1 MELDQA
7 EALQAELGAV
17 SAERDRLRQALAEAG
32 SVIERLRTD
41 AQAGSQAKAD
51 FMARMTHEMRT
62 PLSAIIGLANL
73 AQPLLANPKVAD
85 YFDKIMASARGLLEV
100 VDDITDFSRLE
111 KGQADLVAA
120 PFALAASL
128 ARVADRL
135 SPDARD
141 KGLPLTVSLDPAIP
155 AWLVGDSARLEGIL
169 GHLGGN
175 AVKFTE
181 RGAVRLEAALVACA
195 GGTATVAFCVV
206 DSGIGM
212 EAASIPAMLESFTQG
227 DGSLS
232 RPYGGTGL
240 GLALASRGVA
250 LLGGTLSVESRPG
263 QGTRFQFTI
272 NFAEG
277 AAAHPACILP
287 AAPAAAP
294 TPPDAP
300 RTQAVAGEAEASL
313 AERPLA
319 GTLVLLVEDNAINQQ
334 VARET
339 LERLGAAVDVAQN
352 GREAVEMVGAAFYD
366 IVLMDVQMPV
376 MDGLAATRAIRAL
389 PGVVDLPIVALTA
402 HALDEDRDRCLEA
415 GMNDYLTKPLEV
427 DRLLA
432 ALGQWIAP
440 AAAAARTRLSAAAAR
455 AAGRSLTLPAGT
467 AQAAAASP
475 EPAASG
481 IDVATALKRLGGNDR
496 LLASVA
502 AEFARDYADCANTL
516 ARLVAGG
523 DSESARRLVHT
534 IKGVAGNL
542 AAASL
547 AGAAR
552 AIEVVLSTGK
562 YPDATALET
571 FAAALAAAVAS
582 ASALTPPSAPEPA
595 CTVSGCWRV
604 LLVDDAKL
612 NRAIFA
618 QIIRSAGHEVVTA
631 NNGKEACRALFGEKN
646 SGRPF
651 DLIIMDIEMPEMDGP
666 TAARTIRR
674 LLSASVAPPCPPGV
688 PIVALT
694 SHDAD
699 AERQRCL
706 DAGMD
711 ACLHKVFEQGELLE
725 ELAAVMGSRE
735 DKARQ
740 SACPRP
746 TGKAGAGML
755 PLLRCMAGHLAEG
768 SIRADEDMAVVRE
781 AFVGQEAPPEVAEL
795 AEAVERYEFARA
807 IGILRRLAL
816 ALGFDPAAAV
826 PEKRSEASPGTAPR

>member
-1 MELDQA
+1 MELDRA

-41 AQAGSQAKAD
+41 AEAGSQAKAD

-73 AQPLLANPKVAD
+73 AQPLVVNPKVAD
-85 YFDKIMASARGLLEV
+85 YCAKIRASARALLEV

-111 KGQADLVAA
+111 KGQADLTAA
-120 PFALAASL
+120 PFALAVSL
-128 ARVADRL
+128 ARVAERL
-135 SPDARD
+135 ASDARG
-141 KGLPLTVSLDPAIP
+141 KGLPLTVHLDPAIP
-155 AWLVGDSARLEGIL
+155 ARLVGDSARLEGIL
-169 GHLGGN
+169 GHLAGN

-181 RGAVRLEAALVACA
+181 RGVVRLAADLVACE

-212 EAASIPAMLESFTQG
+212 AEASIPAMLESFTQG

-263 QGTRFQFTI
+263 QGTQFQFTVS
-272 NFAEG
+272 FAED
-277 AAAHPACILP
+277 AAGHPGCARS
-287 AAPAAAP
+287 AAPATALVSP
-294 TPPDAP
+294 GEP
-300 RTQAVAGEAEASL
+300 RTQALADDAAAFL

-319 GTLVLLVEDNAINQQ
+319 GALVLLVEDNTINQQ

-352 GREAVEMVGAAFYD
+352 GREAVEMVRAVCYD

-376 MDGLAATRAIRAL
+376 MDGLAATGAIRAL
-389 PGVVDLPIVALTA
+389 PGAVDLPIVALTA

-432 ALGQWIAP
+432 AFGQWIAP
-440 AAAAARTRLSAAAAR
+440 AAAAARAGGRSLVLPGNAAR
-455 AAGRSLTLPAGT
+455 ADAVSPGPAS
-467 AQAAAASP
+467 A
-475 EPAASG
+475 G
-481 IDVATALKRLGGNDR
+481 IDVSTALKRLGGNER

-502 AEFARDYADCANTL
+502 AEFARDYAGCAETL
-516 ARLVAGG
+516 SRLVADG

-552 AIEVVLSTGK
+552 AVEVVLSAGGR
-562 YPDATALET
+562 PDAATLET
-571 FAAALAAAVAS
+571 FATALAAAVAS
-582 ASALTPPSAPEPA
+582 AATLTPPSAPEPA
-595 CTVSGCWRV
+595 CSVSGCWRV

-631 NNGKEACRALFGEKN
+631 NNGKEACRALFGEKYI
-646 SGRPF
+646 GRPF

-674 LLSASVAPPCPPGV
+674 LLSASVAPPCPPGI

-694 SHDAD
+694 SHDVD

-725 ELAAVMGSRE
+725 ALSAVMGSRE

-740 SACPRP
+740 SVCPRP
-746 TGKAGAGML
+746 TGSTGAGML
-755 PLLRCMAGHLAEG
+755 PLMRCMAGHLAEG

-781 AFVGQEAPPEVAEL
+781 AFIGCIAPPEVAEL

-807 IGILRRLAL
+807 IGILGRLAQ

-826 PEKRSEASPGTAPR
+826 PEKRNEASPGTAAS

>member
-1 MELDQA
+1 MEQDRAQTL
-7 EALQAELGAV
+7 LSELAAV
-17 SAERDRLRQALAEAG
+17 SAERDRLRQGLAEAG

-62 PLSAIIGLANL
+62 PLSAIIGLVNL
-73 AQPLLANPKVAD
+73 AQPLLEHPKVAD
-85 YFDKIMASARGLLEV
+85 YLAKIQASARGLLEV

-111 KGQADLVAA
+111 KGKADLTVA
-120 PFALAASL
+120 PFALSASL
-128 ARVADRL
+128 TRVADRL
-135 SPDARD
+135 LPEART
-141 KGLPLTVSLDPAIP
+141 KGLALTVRLDPAIP
-155 AWLVGDSARLEGIL
+155 KRLVGDCSRLEGIL
-169 GHLGGN
+169 GHLADN

-181 RGAVRLEAALVACA
+181 RGVVRLEAELVARQ
-195 GGTATVAFCVV
+195 GGTAAVAFCVA

-212 EAASIPAMLESFTQG
+212 EEASIPAMLESFTQG

-250 LLGGTLSVESRPG
+250 LLGGALSVESRPG
-263 QGTRFQFTI
+263 QGTQFRFSI
-272 NFAEG
+272 RLAED
-277 AAAHPACILP
+277 AAERPADIRP
-287 AAPAAAP
+287 DAPAAAP
-294 TPPDAP
+294 VSPGAP
-300 RTQAVAGEAEASL
+300 RIQALAGDAAISL
-313 AERPLA
+313 SERPLS

-366 IVLMDVQMPV
+366 VVLMDVQMPV
-376 MDGLAATRAIRAL
+376 MDGLAATRAIRIL
-389 PGVVDLPIVALTA
+389 PGAADLPVVALTA

-427 DRLLA
+427 DCLLE

-440 AAAAARTRLSAAAAR
+440 AAAAARAKAESQAVRTSAAQT
-455 AAGRSLTLPAGT
+455 AGGLAKQP
-467 AQAAAASP
+467 SP
-475 EPAASG
+475 G
-481 IDVATALKRLGGNDR
+481 IDIPTALTRLGGNGR

-502 AEFARDYADCANTL
+502 VEFGRDYADCAGTL
-516 ARLVAGG
+516 VQLVAKG
-523 DSESARRLVHT
+523 DIESARRLVHT
-534 IKGVAGNL
+534 VKGVAGNL
-542 AAASL
+542 AASAL
-547 AGAAR
+547 AEAAR
-552 AIEVVLSTGK
+552 AIEVVLSDGGR
-562 YPDATALET
+562 PDVAAMDD

-582 ASALTPPSAPEPA
+582 AAALTPPSGPEPICSA
-595 CTVSGCWRV
+595 TGCWRV

-612 NRAIFA
+612 NRAIFS
-618 QIIRSAGHEVVTA
+618 QILRNAGHEVVTA
-631 NNGKEACRALFGEKN
+631 DNGKEACRTLFGEKN

-651 DLIIMDIEMPEMDGP
+651 DLILLDIEMPEMDGP

-674 LLSASVAPPCPPGV
+674 LLSASVAPPCPPGI

-706 DAGMD
+706 EAGMD

-725 ELAAVMGSRE
+725 ALLGVMGSRE
-735 DKARQ
+735 DKARH
-740 SACPRP
+740 STCPRP
-746 TGKAGAGML
+746 TTGGGAGLL

-781 AFVGQEAPPEVAEL
+781 AFVGCVAPPEVAEL

-807 IGILRRLAL
+807 LGILRRLAL
-816 ALGFDPAAAV
+816 ALGLDLAAV
-826 PEKRSEASPGTAPR
+826 PEKRGEASPGTAAF